1 MSPWIAA
8 VIVVGATAAV
18 VAATV
23 GLRRTAPAGG
33 RFRDSSRAAG
43 LFVVLG
49 VAFAVLAGVA
59 LLHALDG
66 RRAAQRDAADEAT
79 AVLEQF
85 QASTLFRPLDRQTR
99 IQGELVCYARA
110 VVGQEWPAMKDGRSS
125 PVVDHWVEAL
135 QRDLAATTPR
145 GDVAIQQ
152 WLERASARDEARQGR
167 LLGAGGVVPSFLWAL
182 LILAAVAVVAFL
194 LFLADPAERL
204 GQLLAA
210 GGVTAVVVTTLL
222 ATAALAAPF
231 ADAGARVGP
240 GAMRDT
246 LRVIQDEVE
255 QLGTP
260 VSPRCDDEGRP
271 GP

>member
-1 MSPWIAA
+1 
-8 VIVVGATAAV
+8 
-18 VAATV
+18 
-23 GLRRTAPAGG
+23 
-33 RFRDSSRAAG
+33 
-43 LFVVLG
+43 
-49 VAFAVLAGVA
+49 
-59 LLHALDG
+59 
-66 RRAAQRDAADEAT
+66 
-79 AVLEQF
+79 
-85 QASTLFRPLDRQTR
+85 
-99 IQGELVCYARA
+99 
-110 VVGQEWPAMKDGRSS
+110 
-125 PVVDHWVEAL
+125 
-135 QRDLAATTPR
+135 
-145 GDVAIQQ
+145 
-152 WLERASARDEARQGR
+152 
-167 LLGAGGVVPSFLWAL
+167 
-182 LILAAVAVVAFL
+182 AAVAVVAFL

-204 GQLLAA
+204 AGQLLAA